1 MALSMVIVIHLYCT
15 RRERHRTGISRC
27 LRPTLNRN
35 RTKKQNGY
43 CHILGEQLLSRK
55 SQTVHYYVALI
66 AQFGPESKLAR
77 MISFA

>member
-1 MALSMVIVIHLYCT
+1 MA
-15 RRERHRTGISRC
+15 
-27 LRPTLNRN
+27 NRN

-43 CHILGEQLLSRK
+43 CHILEEQLLSRK